1 MSFIFIAAAIY
12 EIVNNLI
19 ALTVVETSKKK
30 YINFIKPLSIVN
42 FTLLTATVFYIQS
55 LLGSSKN
62 DYAIYLLAAAFIFA
76 IILSFF
82 NLISKRT
89 KAEKTSTNNVF
100 IPGLA
105 ITQIALTLLNA
116 LGLIIFV
123 VINNPKTGSDFY
135 FLLIIPILLLLFGG
149 LLINNFIK
157 KSSNRKNKPLYIIQ
171 IVTISIMVLIMS
183 LLMRNLPLEHQIFN
197 AIILVLQVVHLISN
211 VVAVFYRAQAE

>member
-1 MSFIFIAAAIY
+1 M
-12 EIVNNLI
+12 
-19 ALTVVETSKKK
+19 
-30 YINFIKPLSIVN
+30 
-42 FTLLTATVFYIQS
+42 
-55 LLGSSKN
+55 
-62 DYAIYLLAAAFIFA
+62 
-76 IILSFF
+76 
-82 NLISKRT
+82 
-89 KAEKTSTNNVF
+89 F

-183 LLMRNLPLEHQIFN
+183 LLIEFSHARERCSHRCERLKNL
-197 AIILVLQVVHLISN
+197 VVH
-211 VVAVFYRAQAE
+211 

>member
-1 MSFIFIAAAIY
+1 MGCIAGVSKESTAVQSCWTWVKRAFILPIR
-12 EIVNNLI
+12 
-19 ALTVVETSKKK
+19 
-30 YINFIKPLSIVN
+30 
-42 FTLLTATVFYIQS
+42 
-55 LLGSSKN
+55 
-62 DYAIYLLAAAFIFA
+62 YAIYLLAAAFIFA

-123 VINNPKTGSDFY
+123 VINNPKTGSVFY

-171 IVTISIMVLIMS
+171 IVTISIMVLIIS

-197 AIILVLQVVHLISN
+197 AIIWYYKLCI
-211 VVAVFYRAQAE
+211 